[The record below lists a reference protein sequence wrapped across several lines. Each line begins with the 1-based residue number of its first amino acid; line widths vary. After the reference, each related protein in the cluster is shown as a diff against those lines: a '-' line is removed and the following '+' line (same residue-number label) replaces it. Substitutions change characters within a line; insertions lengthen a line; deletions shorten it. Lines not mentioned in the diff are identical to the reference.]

1 VPTPQINHPQFAF
14 RCPPDLHD
22 AMTAAARTLRCSR
35 SDVIRQA
42 LVELLTDRGLLK
54 DSREGT
60 G

>member
-1 VPTPQINHPQFAF
+1 
-14 RCPPDLHD
+14 
-22 AMTAAARTLRCSR
+22 MTAAARTLRCSR